1 MPTYEYRC
9 YDCQKRVSVYQ
20 TYEDYGRVSVACPVC
35 GGSNLERL
43 ISRVRV
49 AKSEDSQL
57 DDLAD
62 PGAWGDIDEND
73 PKSMARMMRKM
84 GQEMGEDMPPEFGE
98 VVDRLESGQSPQEIE
113 ESMPDLGGSD
123 DLDF

>member
-9 YDCQKRVSVYQ
+9 RDCRKRVSVYQ
-20 TYEDYGRVSVACPVC
+20 SYEDYGREPVACPAC
-35 GGSNLERL
+35 GGTNLDRL

-62 PGAWGDIDEND
+62 PSAWGDIDEND

-84 GQEMGEDMPPEFGE
+84 GREMGEDMPPEFDE
-98 VVDRLESGQSPQEIE
+98 VVDRLESGQSPEEIE
-113 ESMPDLGGSD
+113 GSMPDLGAGD